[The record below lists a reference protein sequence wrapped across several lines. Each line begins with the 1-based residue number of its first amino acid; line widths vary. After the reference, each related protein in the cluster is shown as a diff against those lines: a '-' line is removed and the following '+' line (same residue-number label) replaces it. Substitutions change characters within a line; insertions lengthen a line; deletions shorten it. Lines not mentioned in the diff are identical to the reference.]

1 MPTSPADPGPQSAP
15 EAGALRPAPIRMCDL
30 AAAFAEG
37 VAVFRAVRG
46 LSMAFAAIFALL
58 GLILF
63 VALELMSLAPLSLSL
78 AGGFMLLAPALL
90 AGFFAIDD
98 RHRQGGRP
106 GFADIRAGFA
116 RMPRGGW
123 VVSFVC
129 ALLFLIWMTDAGTLY
144 GFMVGQV
151 PSGFGRL
158 FAFDTD
164 IARFTFFSSIM
175 GAVLAFIIFT
185 VSAFSIPLIY
195 DGRATL
201 VSGVAASVRT
211 VFTRFPVVMSW
222 ALAMAV
228 AIIVS
233 ALLLPLLVVSL
244 PVAAYTGRALYRRL
258 FPG

>member
-1 MPTSPADPGPQSAP
+1 DPGPQSAP
-15 EAGALRPAPIRMCDL
+15 EAGALRPAPIRMRDL

-129 ALLFLIWMTDAGTLY
+129 AL
-144 GFMVGQV
+144 
-151 PSGFGRL
+151 
-158 FAFDTD
+158 
-164 IARFTFFSSIM
+164 
-175 GAVLAFIIFT
+175 
-185 VSAFSIPLIY
+185 
-195 DGRATL
+195 
-201 VSGVAASVRT
+201 
-211 VFTRFPVVMSW
+211 
-222 ALAMAV
+222 
-228 AIIVS
+228 
-233 ALLLPLLVVSL
+233 
-244 PVAAYTGRALYRRL
+244 
-258 FPG
+258 